1 MILSGLIAAAFL
13 LGPGTEAPPGGVT
26 LFLSDASGGRAPA
39 DCVKAAVP
47 RLRAQFSHDRRL
59 RLVESRDEAT
69 LVVDVR
75 ECGSRWE
82 TKTSGEIG
90 VGVTIGGRSGPQ
102 AASGSGTAT
111 QAGVGVQRR
120 LSGYVILRAR
130 SADRAPEFSSLHR
143 TDLFSE
149 AVSVT
154 AEQLLD
160 WVEEH
165 AEELRPR

>member
-1 MILSGLIAAAFL
+1 MILSGMIAAAFL
-13 LGPGTEAPPGGVT
+13 LGPGTEPPPDGVT

-59 RLVESRDEAT
+59 RLVESRDEAA
-69 LVVDVR
+69 LAVDVR

-90 VGVTIGGRSGPQ
+90 VGVTMGGRSVPQ

-111 QAGVGVQRR
+111 QTGVGVQRR
-120 LSGYVILRAR
+120 LSGRALGHATCQDSE
-130 SADRAPEFSSLHR
+130 SAYIGL
-143 TDLFSE
+143 LK
-149 AVSVT
+149 AVRFRGI
-154 AEQLLD
+154 A
-160 WVEEH
+160 
-165 AEELRPR
+165 ARPNAWR

>member
-1 MILSGLIAAAFL
+1 M
-13 LGPGTEAPPGGVT
+13 T

-90 VGVTIGGRSGPQ
+90 VGVTMGGRSVPR

-111 QAGVGVQRR
+111 QAGVGVQRQ

-130 SADRAPEFSSLHR
+130 SADRAPEFSSLPR
-143 TDLFSE
+143 TDLFSKRCRSPPSSSSTGSKSTPRSSGPDRHREPPARGE
-149 AVSVT
+149 APP
-154 AEQLLD
+154 A
-160 WVEEH
+160 
-165 AEELRPR
+165 

>member
-1 MILSGLIAAAFL
+1 M
-13 LGPGTEAPPGGVT
+13 T

-47 RLRAQFSHDRRL
+47 RLRAQFSRDRRL

-90 VGVTIGGRSGPQ
+90 VGVTMGGEAPRRGPGRRQ
-102 AASGSGTAT
+102 RHRHPAGSACSAGCPAT
-111 QAGVGVQRR
+111 
-120 LSGYVILRAR
+120 
-130 SADRAPEFSSLHR
+130 
-143 TDLFSE
+143 
-149 AVSVT
+149 
-154 AEQLLD
+154 
-160 WVEEH
+160 
-165 AEELRPR
+165 